1 MGKME
6 LKTYRSYL
14 IRVDGN
20 TSLCMYKKQS
30 LKENQHMYIG
40 TDVHSWAPQQECT
53 SCLDVLF

>member
-1 MGKME
+1 ME